1 MRLGFASR
9 PSGKKGLMGI
19 QHQGCIKP
27 PPDNHLP
34 RRAGSDTDGGRAAT
48 TEEKLDAFLQRHPR
62 FFTWLTIA
70 LAVLALGLLVA
81 LNLSG
86 PRP

>member
-9 PSGKKGLMGI
+9 PAGKKGLMGI
-19 QHQGCIKP
+19 QHQDGIKP
-27 PPDNHLP
+27 PPDHHLP
-34 RRAGSDTDGGRAAT
+34 RRSDSGTDGGRAAT

-62 FFTWLTIA
+62 FFTWLTIG
-70 LAVLALGLLVA
+70 LVVLVLGLLVA
-81 LNLSG
+81 LSLSG